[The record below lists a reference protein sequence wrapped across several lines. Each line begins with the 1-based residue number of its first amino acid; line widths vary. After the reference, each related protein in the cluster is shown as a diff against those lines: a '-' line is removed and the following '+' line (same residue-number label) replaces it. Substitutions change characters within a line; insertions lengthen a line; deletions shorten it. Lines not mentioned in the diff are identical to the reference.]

1 MTELGKRVVV
11 AVPAAAVILW
21 LCWLGGWYFSGAIIA
36 AAMIIQHEMAGVL
49 GKAGHG
55 PDPFFPYTIA
65 LWILLIP
72 HLPHAFE
79 IGVAIFLI
87 FAGLQVFN
95 SSDTHIRQMVSTLFA
110 GVYAPLGLLMLL
122 MVRDTGASETGF
134 ILTLSLFLMV
144 WGNDV
149 FAYFGGK
156 SLGKRL
162 MAPKISPKKTWE
174 GFAFGFLGAAAG
186 LAIAFYTVPIAYPV
200 TFVQAL
206 PAAALVSIFGPLGD
220 LSVSKLKRAAGV
232 KDTSGLLP
240 GHGGMLDRLDAL
252 ILVSPAFYL
261 YLHLLTILG
270 YASF

>member
-1 MTELGKRVVV
+1 MSELGKRVVV
-11 AVPAAAVILW
+11 AVPAAAAILW
-21 LCWLGGWYFSGAIIA
+21 LCWLGGWYFVGTIIA
-36 AAMIIQHEMAGVL
+36 AVMIIQHEISEVL
-49 GKAGHG
+49 GKAGFRT
-55 PDPFFPYTIA
+55 DPFFPYTIA

-72 HLPHAFE
+72 HLPYAFE
-79 IGVAIFLI
+79 IGIAIFLL
-87 FAGLQVFN
+87 FAGVQVFN
-95 SSDTHIRQMVSTLFA
+95 SSATHIQQMVSTLFA
-110 GVYAPLGLLMLL
+110 GFYAPLGLLMLL
-122 MVRDTGASETGF
+122 MVRGTGASETGF

-162 MAPKISPKKTWE
+162 MAPQISPKKTWE
-174 GFAFGFLGAAAG
+174 GFAFGFIGAAAG
-186 LAIAFYTVPIAYPV
+186 LAIAFYAVPIVYPI
-200 TFVQAL
+200 TFMQAL
-206 PAAALVSIFGPLGD
+206 PAAALVSVFGPLGD

-232 KDTSGLLP
+232 KDTSNLLP
-240 GHGGMLDRLDAL
+240 GHGGLLDRLDAL